1 MKAELPELLVR
12 HMERLS
18 WLGRDLLRW
27 TGATVQC
34 VQTASKKAVSELD
47 VIGQEDLLQV
57 IGAVGCVSASADGRV
72 AEDALP

>member
-1 MKAELPELLVR
+1 MTGVKAELPELLVR
-12 HMERLS
+12 HME
-18 WLGRDLLRW
+18 RDLLRW

-57 IGAVGCVSASADGRV
+57 TGVVGCVSASADGRV